1 MNILKSKQVRHALMI
16 GAISAL
22 SYWACYFA
30 RNILGVMTP
39 QIVEK
44 TSITVEF
51 IGTLSTA
58 NMLSYAVGQLVNGI
72 IGDKVK
78 AKYLVSGGLCFAG
91 IGIAVVGKASS
102 DIVMMIAYSLVGFFL
117 SMLYAPLV
125 KLISENTYPTH
136 AIRCCLGLSFASL
149 LGAPTAGAVAL
160 IFDWKS
166 AFAVCGMTIALIG
179 AVFFLAVHSFEKH
192 GVVKYRERKIAKEK
206 NRGVRALM
214 EHEIVKYSFVSV
226 LTGIVRTSVVFWI
239 PTYLSQYLG
248 FSAGISATIFT
259 VMSCAQ
265 AASPYINNLLFYERV
280 LKRNRNAALL
290 FSFTMSAMGFA
301 MMFIVKNP
309 IVNIVFIIVAL
320 VMNSGAADLLWSVY
334 CPSLRETGMV
344 SSATGYLDFLSYMAA
359 AVANLLFAN
368 AISII
373 GWGKLILV
381 WAGLMSAGAMISL
394 PWKNLNSIAEKRKNH

>member
-1 MNILKSKQVRHALMI
+1 MNILKNKQVRHALMI

-30 RNILGVMTP
+30 RNILSVMSP
-39 QIVEK
+39 QIVET

-58 NMLSYAVGQLVNGI
+58 NMLSYACGQLVNGI

-78 AKYLVSGGLCFAG
+78 TKYMASGGLFLAG
-91 IGIAVVGKASS
+91 MGIAIVGKSNS
-102 DIVMMIAYSLVGFFL
+102 NMVMIIAYSFVGFSL

-125 KLISENTYPTH
+125 KLISENTNSVH
-136 AIRCCLGLSFASL
+136 AIRCCLGLSLASL
-149 LGAPTAGAVAL
+149 LGAPTAGIAAL
-160 IFDWKS
+160 IFEWES
-166 AFAVCGMTIALIG
+166 AFVACGMTLVLIG
-179 AVFFLAVHSFEKH
+179 VVFLVVIHSFEKR
-192 GVVKYRERKIAKEK
+192 GIVSYTERKNVKRK
-206 NRGVRALM
+206 HSGVKILI
-214 EHEIVKYSFVSV
+214 EHEIVKYSFVSI
-226 LTGIVRTSVVFWI
+226 LTGIVRTSVVFWV

-248 FSAGISATIFT
+248 FPPGISATIFT

-265 AASPYINNLLFYERV
+265 ASSPYINNLVLYERV
-280 LKRNRNAALL
+280 FKRNRNAALL
-290 FSFTMSAMGFA
+290 FMFAMSAIGFA

-309 IVNIVFIIVAL
+309 VVNIVFTVVAL

-334 CPSLRETGMV
+334 CPSLRKTGMV

-381 WAGLMSAGAMISL
+381 WAGLMSAGVLISL
-394 PWKNLNSIAEKRKNH
+394 PWKKYAFYFR